1 MHTSPKPTIT
11 PHTQRAAFRQSRLHE
26 LELLSAEGLATPAQ
40 EAEMRRLRT
49 VAIREGEA
57 V

>member
-26 LELLSAEGLATPAQ
+26 LELLSAEGIATPAQ

-49 VAIREGEA
+49 VAIREGET